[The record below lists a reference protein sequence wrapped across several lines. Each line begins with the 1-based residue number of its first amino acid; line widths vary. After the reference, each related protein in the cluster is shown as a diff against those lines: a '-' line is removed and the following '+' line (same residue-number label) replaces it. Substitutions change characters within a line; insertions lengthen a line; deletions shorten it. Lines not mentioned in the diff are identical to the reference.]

1 MVYKI
6 IFILHLHHLTNLY
19 KKTKKCE
26 QVVYYQRKASPN
38 APRPIIK
45 QQPALYAVR
54 YTSYLQ
60 KKCTARVQAFIVYYS
75 SLVKIGD
82 FSFGIIS

>member
-6 IFILHLHHLTNLY
+6 IFILHLQHLTNLY
-19 KKTKKCE
+19 KKTKKRG

-54 YTSYLQ
+54 YTSSLQ
-60 KKCTARVQAFIVYYS
+60 KSVQQECKH
-75 SLVKIGD
+75 SL
-82 FSFGIIS
+82 SIIPVL